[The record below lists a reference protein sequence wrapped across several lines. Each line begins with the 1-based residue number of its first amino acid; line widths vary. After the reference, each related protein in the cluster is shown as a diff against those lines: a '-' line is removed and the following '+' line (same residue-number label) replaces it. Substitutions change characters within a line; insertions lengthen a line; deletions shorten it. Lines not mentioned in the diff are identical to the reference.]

1 MKINIFFFLL
11 ITIFCQSQSEEI
23 LGIWL
28 EEEKQSKIEI
38 YKEDNL
44 FFGKIIWLKEPLDEN
59 GKEKLDKENPNISL
73 QKKPINGLIIMRKL
87 KYINEGKW
95 SNGEIYDAR
104 SGKTYSLE
112 VNMRDHNKLDL
123 RGYLGFTLFGRTTSW
138 SRVKN

>member
-1 MKINIFFFLL
+1 MRLNIFFLL
-11 ITIFCQSQSEEI
+11 ITFFCQSQSDDI

-38 YKEDNL
+38 YKKNNR

-59 GKEKLDKENPNISL
+59 GKIKLDKENPNSSL
-73 QKKPINGLIIMRKL
+73 RKNPINGLVIMKNL
-87 KYINEGKW
+87 KYIKKGEW

-112 VNMRDHNKLDL
+112 VYMNNPNKLDL
-123 RGYLGFTLFGRTTSW
+123 RGYLGFTLFGKTTSW
-138 SRVKN
+138 TRVKD